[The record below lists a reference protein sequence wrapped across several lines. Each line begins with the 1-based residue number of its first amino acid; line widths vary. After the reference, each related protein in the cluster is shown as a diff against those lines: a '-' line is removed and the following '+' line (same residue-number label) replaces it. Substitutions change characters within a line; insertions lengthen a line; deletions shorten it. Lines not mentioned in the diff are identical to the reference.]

1 MAPPASASARPL
13 SLPLTVPLSRY
24 RSHVLPATCSRLLP
38 RRRVALAPAR
48 PGAAVLSSLSDAREE
63 EGEEEEEG
71 DFYEEDEQQEYDDEE
86 EQGYDGENEELVE
99 VGYVSG
105 AHGVRGD
112 VLVTPRTDF
121 PELRLATVTVHQR
134 RLALCHPNGNATDWL
149 TFLVCLF

>member
-24 RSHVLPATCSRLLP
+24 RSHVLPATSSRLLP

-48 PGAAVLSSLSDAREE
+48 PSAALLSSLSDAREE
-63 EGEEEEEG
+63 EEEEEG
-71 DFYEEDEQQEYDDEE
+71 DFYEEDEQQEYDDDEE
-86 EQGYDGENEELVE
+86 EQGFDAENEELVE

-121 PELRLATVTVHQR
+121 PELRLATVTPTSIG
-134 RLALCHPNGNATDWL
+134 CGHPPMAMRVIG
-149 TFLVCLF
+149 